1 MLTGPH
7 REPQAHSDERKLKHQ
22 GRIILSKPILI
33 AAALV
38 LAIFGLIAV
47 PAVAQEEAA
56 IKHRKAVMKAIGGHG
71 AMGGILKGQAKYPG
85 GLMIH
90 ARAMAD
96 LAKVAAHVFP
106 KGSDFG
112 ETRAKG

>member
-22 GRIILSKPILI
+22 GRKILSKPILI

-47 PAVAQEEAA
+47 PAVA
-56 IKHRKAVMKAIGGHG
+56 
-71 AMGGILKGQAKYPG
+71 
-85 GLMIH
+85 
-90 ARAMAD
+90 
-96 LAKVAAHVFP
+96 
-106 KGSDFG
+106 
-112 ETRAKG
+112 

>member
-1 MLTGPH
+1 
-7 REPQAHSDERKLKHQ
+7 
-22 GRIILSKPILI
+22 
-33 AAALV
+33 
-38 LAIFGLIAV
+38 
-47 PAVAQEEAA
+47 
-56 IKHRKAVMKAIGGHG
+56 MKAIGGHMG